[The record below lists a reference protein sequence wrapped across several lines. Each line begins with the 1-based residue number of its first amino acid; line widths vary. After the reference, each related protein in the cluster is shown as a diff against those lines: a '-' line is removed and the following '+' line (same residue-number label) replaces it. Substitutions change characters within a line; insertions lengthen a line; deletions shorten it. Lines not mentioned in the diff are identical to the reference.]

1 MNTIASISR
10 PASDPMARRGFESAE
25 PAPAPGRPADM
36 HPDRGTPPKSPDAD
50 NSPTASALL
59 RSMALDFNSGA
70 LLDKLIGGSGPLPQP
85 PKLPPMDIKRATE
98 VLDQNFDVYDTA
110 CQGGGQG
117 DNRISPDDLRTV
129 AANRDGKFSADQ
141 QAAAQFLMDSQAG
154 RNFLDVANGKGNVD
168 GTIGRLDVDAAKA
181 AIADGSYVGRMIDTA
196 ANGGG
201 WFNKGTDGH
210 AGKSDLD
217 AALNDP
223 GVPQAV
229 KDAIQLARDGQ
240 PDADLGFLGKLTEE
254 QAQAASALVQSKA
267 YQALTPEQKAS
278 AGQAFRDAQGDAAL
292 SKDMASLVGS
302 ASFQSAS
309 GALKTDRL
317 RELALLHSAEF
328 KSLPSA
334 DQQRVRDALT
344 ARKPGDDRLGGAL
357 TDLIKAKSFQ
367 KLTADE
373 KTAVL
378 SQMRNYP
385 DARVAENFGKL
396 LDKRWFSGGGLFN
409 PGMSLQD
416 KQRTLKSVAYLTTD
430 TSGDATIRQN
440 TLNRLLDPKSDYTLN
455 WKDMPADGSGNI
467 TWGYATSADEL
478 TLNSRMMPADNGAL
492 TDAKGQKLISD
503 TLPHEVSHAV
513 NDDAVKPTFDYLAE
527 EYRAWYVGEQAY
539 DGSPPTN
546 QEALNRWEYF
556 LNPNGGYAG
565 SAQAALKDPVEAAKI
580 YQAISTLT
588 GLPVT
593 DEASMRKAL
602 AANPTTWTTNP
613 KAPAALAPTGDVDN

>member
-59 RSMALDFNSGA
+59 RNMALDFNSGA
-70 LLDKLIGGSGPLPQP
+70 LLAKLNGGSGPLPQP

-229 KDAIQLARDGQ
+229 KD
-240 PDADLGFLGKLTEE
+240 
-254 QAQAASALVQSKA
+254 
-267 YQALTPEQKAS
+267 
-278 AGQAFRDAQGDAAL
+278 
-292 SKDMASLVGS
+292 
-302 ASFQSAS
+302 
-309 GALKTDRL
+309 
-317 RELALLHSAEF
+317 
-328 KSLPSA
+328 
-334 DQQRVRDALT
+334 
-344 ARKPGDDRLGGAL
+344 
-357 TDLIKAKSFQ
+357 
-367 KLTADE
+367 
-373 KTAVL
+373 
-378 SQMRNYP
+378 
-385 DARVAENFGKL
+385 
-396 LDKRWFSGGGLFN
+396 
-409 PGMSLQD
+409 
-416 KQRTLKSVAYLTTD
+416 
-430 TSGDATIRQN
+430 
-440 TLNRLLDPKSDYTLN
+440 
-455 WKDMPADGSGNI
+455 
-467 TWGYATSADEL
+467 
-478 TLNSRMMPADNGAL
+478 
-492 TDAKGQKLISD
+492 
-503 TLPHEVSHAV
+503 
-513 NDDAVKPTFDYLAE
+513 
-527 EYRAWYVGEQAY
+527 
-539 DGSPPTN
+539 
-546 QEALNRWEYF
+546 
-556 LNPNGGYAG
+556 GGYAG

-613 KAPAALAPTGDVDN
+613 NAPAALAPSGDVDN